1 MKLST
6 KALTASA
13 LLCVGL
19 AASAQDFR
27 MKEMAG
33 VRWTCAGIGQT
44 EREAFAKL
52 EPQSNLKL
60 VFAGGKEG
68 AYVTQVGV
76 LLTDAAGKKTK
87 LQFTADGPICLIQ
100 APAGTYRVEATYAD
114 SKRIASAAVG
124 KQVKQPSTV
133 VFHFPKEQ

>member
-1 MKLST
+1 MKTST
-6 KALTASA
+6 RAITASA

-19 AASAQDFR
+19 AASAQDFP
-27 MKEMAG
+27 MKEQAG

-44 EREAFAKL
+44 ERAALAKL

-68 AYVTQVGV
+68 AYLARVGV
-76 LLTDAAGKKTK
+76 SLTDAAGKKTK

-100 APAGTYRVEATYAD
+100 APAGSYRVDATYAD
-114 SKRIASAAVG
+114 SKRTASATLG
-124 KQVKQPSTV
+124 KEAKHPATV